1 MWYSVR
7 PEILHL
13 VSTSGVSAFFY
24 TSSITAEH
32 VCLFGRYSQEGWWTL
47 CTYFKMCIIVLW
59 GTAEDNLRL
68 DGRAGIQ
75 RVLSALSD
83 QLAEGNG
90 MWMICLLASLCQPL
104 LSSVTV
110 FSSLCRREIL
120 PLQTKPRSGGSY
132 RLDWGGWKS
141 SSFVAEIKT
150 PVAFRNTSPTIS
162 PHEQQ
167 SRWHIEIITS
177 LFLI

>member
-24 TSSITAEH
+24 TSSITTEH
-32 VCLFGRYSQEGWWTL
+32 IYLFGRYSQEGWWTL

-59 GTAEDNLRL
+59 GTAEGNLRL

-83 QLAEGNG
+83 QLAEGNDLNVND
-90 MWMICLLASLCQPL
+90 LLACLTLSIPRFPL
-104 LSSVTV
+104 LPS
-110 FSSLCRREIL
+110 FHLCVEEKFFHCRQSQEVENRIGSTEA
-120 PLQTKPRSGGSY
+120 GGSSAP
-132 RLDWGGWKS
+132 L
-141 SSFVAEIKT
+141 
-150 PVAFRNTSPTIS
+150 
-162 PHEQQ
+162 
-167 SRWHIEIITS
+167 
-177 LFLI
+177 

>member
-1 MWYSVR
+1 MINGSALTRCDGWHHGGITFDAAGNSGTKSYLKWNICDIQWGQKYSTWSV
-7 PEILHL
+7 PVEFLL
-13 VSTSGVSAFFY
+13 SY

-83 QLAEGNG
+83 QLAEGNDLNVND
-90 MWMICLLASLCQPL
+90 LLACLTLSTPAFLC
-104 LSSVTV
+104 
-110 FSSLCRREIL
+110 
-120 PLQTKPRSGGSY
+120 Y
-132 RLDWGGWKS
+132 RLFI
-141 SSFVAEIKT
+141 FV
-150 PVAFRNTSPTIS
+150 
-162 PHEQQ
+162 
-167 SRWHIEIITS
+167 
-177 LFLI
+177 